1 MDAGSR
7 VTQEQLPRRIG
18 RGSKLTQ
25 AMRFTSFSTSY
36 GYSSVRK
43 IEKIMPSK
51 IIVVLLSAAGLAG
64 CGQIPV
70 VEAKQG
76 EPLKVCAAENEM
88 PYSNSKGEG
97 FENKLA
103 EFVGKELGRKIEYV
117 SWKDPRYFIRDLL
130 DKKQCD
136 LVMGLDTG
144 DPRVAT
150 TEPYYRSGYV
160 FITKEQD
167 SDAAQNWDG
176 ELIKKAKHIAFVP
189 GTPAETMLRAI
200 GRYNDMFNYLHE
212 LVGFKSPRNQ
222 YVKYEASKLVG
233 EVATGKA
240 EVAVLWGPAAA
251 RYIKESSVPLA
262 MTMIPDNN
270 VRADGQKVSH
280 HFSTSMGVRKADR
293 DLLTALNEIIK
304 SRQDEIDDI
313 LEAENIPLV
322 PETQSALAKNN

>member
-1 MDAGSR
+1 MS
-7 VTQEQLPRRIG
+7 Q
-18 RGSKLTQ
+18 
-25 AMRFTSFSTSY
+25 
-36 GYSSVRK
+36 K
-43 IEKIMPSK
+43 ILIT
-51 IIVVLLSAAGLAG
+51 LLSSLAVAS
-64 CGQIPV
+64 CGQVPIV
-70 VEAKQG
+70 QANQG
-76 EPLKVCAAENEM
+76 AVLKICAAENEM

-103 EFVGKELGRKIEYV
+103 ELVGKELGRKIETV
-117 SWKDPRYFIRDLL
+117 TWKDPRYFIRDLL

-167 SDAAQNWDG
+167 AGSAQNWDG
-176 ELIKKAKHIAFVP
+176 ELIKKAKKIAFMP

-222 YVKYEASKLVG
+222 YVKYENSKLVS
-233 EVATGKA
+233 EVASGKA
-240 EVAVLWGPAAA
+240 EVAVLWGPASA
-251 RYIKESSVPLA
+251 RYVKESSVPLA
-262 MTMIPDNN
+262 MTLIPDNN
-270 VRADGQKVSH
+270 ARADGQKVPH
-280 HFSTSMGVRKADR
+280 HFSTSMGVRKD
-293 DLLTALNEIIK
+293 DLELLAALNSLIK
-304 SRQDEIDDI
+304 DKQDELDDI

-322 PETQSALAKNN
+322 PQN

>member
-1 MDAGSR
+1 M
-7 VTQEQLPRRIG
+7 
-18 RGSKLTQ
+18 
-25 AMRFTSFSTSY
+25 
-36 GYSSVRK
+36 SS
-43 IEKIMPSK
+43 KIMLL
-51 IIVVLLSAAGLAG
+51 LLSCLGLSA
-64 CGQIPV
+64 CSQVPV

-76 EPLKVCAAENEM
+76 LPLKVCAAENEM
-88 PYSNSKGEG
+88 PYSNNKGEG

-117 SWKDPRYFIRDLL
+117 SWTDPRYFIRDLL

-136 LVMGLDTG
+136 LVMGLDNG

-176 ELIKKAKHIAFVP
+176 ELIKKANRIAFMP

-222 YVKYEASKLVG
+222 YVKYENSKLVS
-233 EVATGKA
+233 EVASGKA

-251 RYIKESSVPLA
+251 RYVKESTIPLA
-262 MTMIPDNN
+262 MTVIPDNN
-270 VRADGQKVSH
+270 VRADGQKVPH
-280 HFSTSMGVRKADR
+280 HFSTSMGVRKDDR
-293 DLLTALNEIIK
+293 DLLAALNGIIK
-304 SRQDEIDDI
+304 SKQDEIDGI
-313 LEAENIPLV
+313 LEAENIPLLS
-322 PETQSALAKNN
+322 ETESALAKNN